1 MSKSI
6 SRNYIYNLSYQIITL
21 LTPLITTPYVSRV
34 LGADGIGIY
43 SYTTSVVTYFVILGT
58 MGLSNYGQREIAYH
72 QNDRHAQSRI
82 FYEVCLFRV
91 FAVVVSLLAYY
102 WFILRN
108 IETNYL
114 IFAIQTLNVF
124 ALIFDIAWFFQ
135 GLEEFGK
142 VVFRNLVVR
151 ILSIACLFLIIKSH
165 DDLWLY
171 VCMNSSLVLVGGLLV
186 CFYLPQYLEPVSWQ
200 EIKIFRNW
208 KIVLQLFLPQIAIQI
223 YTVLDKTMIGLLTG
237 IEAENGYYEQAEKIV
252 KMSLMVVTSLGSV
265 MMPRIAAAYANNNF
279 DEIKLYIIRSYR
291 FVWLMGLPLF
301 FGLIASIDMVVP
313 WFFGPGFEKVVILV
327 CIFSGLL
334 LAIGI
339 NNVTG
344 VQYLISTNKQNIFT
358 FTVIM
363 GAGVNFALNCL
374 LIPRFM
380 SIGAAIASV
389 SAETVIAIVQF
400 WFIRDVCRL
409 SHVIKI
415 SWNYLLSSFIMFL
428 VLISLKKFFE
438 MNASIIS
445 VCELSIAGMLT
456 YSMILYLIK
465 DNFFKQMTSKLM
477 GKVREKL

>member
-1 MSKSI
+1 
-6 SRNYIYNLSYQIITL
+6 
-21 LTPLITTPYVSRV
+21 
-34 LGADGIGIY
+34 
-43 SYTTSVVTYFVILGT
+43 
-58 MGLSNYGQREIAYH
+58 MGLSDYGQREIAYH
-72 QNDRHAQSRI
+72 QNDRHEQSRI
-82 FYEVCLFRV
+82 FYEVCLFRIFSV
-91 FAVVVSLLAYY
+91 IVSLLAYY
-102 WFILRN
+102 YFILRN

-114 IFAIQTLNVF
+114 IFTIQTLNVF

-151 ILSIACLFLIIKSH
+151 ILSIITLFWLIKSH

-171 VCMNSSLVLVGGLLV
+171 VCINSSLLLLGGLLV
-186 CFYLPQYLEPVSWQ
+186 CFYLPQYLEPVAWK

-237 IEAENGYYEQAEKIV
+237 VETENGYYEQAEKIV
-252 KMSLMVVTSLGSV
+252 KMSLMVVTSLGPV
-265 MMPRIAAAYANNNF
+265 MMPRIAASYANKNF
-279 DEIKLYIIRSYR
+279 DEIRHYLIRSYR
-291 FVWLMGLPLF
+291 FVWLIGLPLF

-313 WFFGPGFEKVVILV
+313 WFFGPGFDKVIILV

-358 FTVIM
+358 FTVTI
-363 GAGVNFALNCL
+363 GAGINFMLNLL

-389 SAETVIAIVQF
+389 FAETVIALVQF
-400 WFIRDVCRL
+400 WFVRDVCTV

-415 SWNYLLSSFIMFL
+415 SQNYLLGSLIMFG
-428 VLISLKKFFE
+428 VLAGLKDFLDLT
-438 MNASIIS
+438 ASIFS
-445 VCELSIAGMLT
+445 VCELSIVGGGVYLGF
-456 YSMILYLIK
+456 LYFVK
-465 DNFFKQMTSKLM
+465 DEFFRYDITI
-477 GKVREKL
+477 RPA

>member
-34 LGADGIGIY
+34 LGPDGIGIY

-72 QNDRHAQSRI
+72 QDDKHEQSRI
-82 FYEVCLFRV
+82 FYEVCLFRLFSV
-91 FAVVVSLLAYY
+91 FISLTAYY
-102 WFILRN
+102 WFVLRN
-108 IETNYL
+108 VETNYL
-114 IFAIQTLNVF
+114 IFTIQAINIF
-124 ALIFDIAWFFQ
+124 ALIFDVAWFFQ

-151 ILSIACLFLIIKSH
+151 VISIICLFLLIDNH

-171 VCMNSSLVLVGGLLV
+171 VCMNSLLVLFGGLLV
-186 CFYLPQYLEPVSWQ
+186 CFYLPKYLELVSWR

-208 KIVLQLFLPQIAIQI
+208 KIVMQLFIPQIAIQI
-223 YTVLDKTMIGLLTG
+223 YTVLDKTMIGILTG

-252 KMSLMVVTSLGSV
+252 KICLMVVTSLGPV
-265 MMPRIAAAYANNNF
+265 MMPRIAAAYAKKQYN
-279 DEIKLYIIRSYR
+279 DIKKYLIRSYR
-291 FVWLMGLPLF
+291 FVWLIGLPML

-313 WFFGPGFEKVVILV
+313 WFFGPGFDKVIPLV

-344 VQYLISTNKQNIFT
+344 VQYLISTNKQNLFT
-358 FTVIM
+358 YTVVI
-363 GAGVNFALNCL
+363 GAGVNFILNWL
-374 LIPRFM
+374 LIPAYM

-389 SAETVIAIVQF
+389 SAETAIALVQL
-400 WFIRDVCRL
+400 WFVRDICSFLDVMKSSR
-409 SHVIKI
+409 
-415 SWNYLLSSFIMFL
+415 NYIIGSIFMFL
-428 VLISLKKFFE
+428 IMLLVKDVLE
-438 MNASIIS
+438 MYASIIS
-445 VCELSIAGMLT
+445 VVVLFLVGVFSYVTVLCFTKDEFFRQMADK
-456 YSMILYLIK
+456 LIR
-465 DNFFKQMTSKLM
+465 
-477 GKVREKL
+477 KVRAKL